1 MAVASLGLLVDNLS
15 GKRYHRS
22 MTYFIGRLLWEC
34 VSLLVKVIVWLCWMV
49 AVVVAVGCDLLV
61 KACVWGFRKLVSSGY
76 GS

>member
-1 MAVASLGLLVDNLS
+1 
-15 GKRYHRS
+15 

-34 VSLLVKVIVWLCWMV
+34 VSLLVKAIVWLCWMV